1 MADEKPRTRQLGRG
15 LSALLGDDAV
25 EKPQT
30 AVPSG
35 GANMAPV
42 EYLIPSPLQP
52 RRVFAEE
59 DIRSLAD
66 SVRERGVLQPILVRP
81 RPGVPGRYEIVAGE
95 RRWRAAQAA
104 QLHEVPILVNELGDE
119 AVLEVALVENIQ
131 RADLTPIEEAQGYR
145 RLIDEFEHTQE
156 SLSRIMGKSRSH
168 VANTLR
174 LLTLPESV
182 QRHVDDGALSAGHA
196 RALIGAPEPTALARK
211 IIRAG
216 LNVRQTEALVKKTN
230 SPDRAASAAP
240 PPARNSDTMALE
252 RRLSDLLGLKVGIE
266 FRGENAGG
274 KVTVHYRSLEQ
285 LDDIIRRLSELPN
298 L

>member
-1 MADEKPRTRQLGRG
+1 MADEKPRGRQLGRG
-15 LSALLGDDAV
+15 LSALLGNEAV
-25 EKPQT
+25 EKPQISPP
-30 AVPSG
+30 AI
-35 GANMAPV
+35 GANRVPV

-59 DIRSLAD
+59 DIRSLAE

-104 QLHEVPILVNELGDE
+104 QLHDVPILVHDLADE

-145 RLIDEFEHTQE
+145 RLIDEFGHTQD
-156 SLSRIMGKSRSH
+156 SLSQVMGKSRSH

-174 LLTLPESV
+174 LLSLPDNI
-182 QRHVDDGALSAGHA
+182 QRHVDDGELSAGHA

-211 IIRAG
+211 IIQGG
-216 LNVRQTEALVKKTN
+216 LNVRQAEALVKKAV
-230 SPDRAASAAP
+230 SPDRAGPATP
-240 PPARNSDTMALE
+240 PSKDADTLALE

-274 KVTVHYRSLEQ
+274 KVTVHYRTLDQ
-285 LDDIIRRLSELPN
+285 LDDIIRRLSEMPDL
-298 L
+298 